1 MTNIKKNLKSHIGP
15 TKKTSALI
23 KYLKTVLK
31 QGGKKI
37 DYFLSGKIKI
47 FWYRKWSRQTFK
59 DASIYALWS
68 YMYCISVLVI
78 NSVMSECIR
87 HLQNIHAHRDLVT
100 RNILIYSATEL
111 YHISQFTKVTKQ

>member
-37 DYFLSGKIKI
+37 DYFLSGKIFSGTGNGRDKH
-47 FWYRKWSRQTFK
+47 SRMLVYT
-59 DASIYALWS
+59 LCGHT
-68 YMYCISVLVI
+68 CIV
-78 NSVMSECIR
+78 
-87 HLQNIHAHRDLVT
+87 
-100 RNILIYSATEL
+100 
-111 YHISQFTKVTKQ
+111 